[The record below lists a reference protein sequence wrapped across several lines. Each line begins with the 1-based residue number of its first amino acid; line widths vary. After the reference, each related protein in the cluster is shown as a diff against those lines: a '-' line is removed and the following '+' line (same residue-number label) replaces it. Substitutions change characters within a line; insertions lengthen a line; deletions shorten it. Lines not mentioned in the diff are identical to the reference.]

1 MNRRC
6 INTVLTKKIM
16 VFTHIASKTRY
27 WKPAP
32 VLTISL
38 SPHKK
43 LKEDYPYPWILR
55 NTEDATANIYIL
67 VD

>member
-1 MNRRC
+1 
-6 INTVLTKKIM
+6 M